1 MSASPRGHSQYP
13 SASPPPPP
21 QHLPPQ
27 GVPSSAGFFG
37 FLEEQLVTMRLHA
50 TKIAEHLSAEA
61 TARAEADRKLKIL
74 IDLKAQ
80 EIAAE
85 LERRATENLQ
95 RLQVHIDGLTKKVDG
110 LERELASEREKNVRL
125 TQEIKFLATHSLEDV
140 KDQLVVERSQRMEG
154 QTSLLHRIAQEC
166 HRLQE
171 RLDAERHAR
180 DQMNHVVRDELQR
193 ASRQKEKSEDKVL
206 LKIKDELAA
215 LRVALRNETNTRE
228 RTEEQLTSTLEEVY
242 AQIQLGLNK
251 IAME

>member
-1 MSASPRGHSQYP
+1 
-13 SASPPPPP
+13 
-21 QHLPPQ
+21 
-27 GVPSSAGFFG
+27 
-37 FLEEQLVTMRLHA
+37 MRLHA